1 MKKTSKKSENVE
13 SKKADEFQL
22 KVNKAKEELTVDII
36 QYNHKIEK
44 LLQEMSKMIK
54 DCMNIDSKFVNQ
66 RELLSR
72 NKMNI
77 RVINSAIKML
87 DNNKIKLY
95 MIDDKF
101 LEDKVKNDNK

>member
-1 MKKTSKKSENVE
+1 MKKTSKKSKDVE
-13 SKKADEFQL
+13 SKKIDEFQL

-44 LLQEMSKMIK
+44 VLQEMSKMIK

-95 MIDDKF
+95 MIDDKS
-101 LEDKVKNDNK
+101 LEDKVKNEDK